1 MRNAPELDLGEVP
14 LLEPS
19 RPVRRRV
26 PRRFLALV
34 AVAVAVV
41 AVVLS
46 TGGDRGDN
54 GSDEAPDRTGD
65 ALVQARARVE
75 VFQHRGL
82 DDVLLIGAPF
92 GVGQRGELVTIDLA
106 AGTVV
111 TRVQDGSLSPP
122 GFDQPTALPEHP
134 DAESAARSPDGQ
146 HIAVFTRPV
155 VGGQTG
161 ISIFTEG
168 SLARRFFRLTSV
180 ETVVGGR
187 MVWSADSEAV
197 YFLASSVGGAAD
209 RIIGVPADGSP
220 QTVVRIDE
228 LGYTAIAV
236 G

>member
-1 MRNAPELDLGEVP
+1 MRNAPEVDLGEVA
-14 LLEPS
+14 LVEPS

-26 PRRFLALV
+26 PRRYLALAAAIV
-34 AVAVAVV
+34 AVL

-46 TGGDRGDN
+46 TGGDDPV
-54 GSDEAPDRTGD
+54 DEPPDRTED
-65 ALVQARARVE
+65 ALVQAKARVE
-75 VFQHRGL
+75 VFPHRGL
-82 DDVLLIGAPF
+82 DDVLQIGAPF
-92 GVGQRGELVTIDLA
+92 GVGERGELVTIDLG

-111 TRVQDGSLSPP
+111 TQVHDGSLWPP
-122 GFDQPTALPEHP
+122 GFDQPTALTEYP

-146 HIAVFTRPV
+146 HVAVFTRPA
-155 VGGQTG
+155 VGGPTG
-161 ISIFTEG
+161 ISLFDEG
-168 SLARRFFRLTSV
+168 SLARRFFKLTSV

-187 MVWSADSEAV
+187 LVWSADSEAV

-228 LGYTAIAV
+228 LGYTAIAA